1 MAQARDASY
10 LGKRTCLDGASRLQF
25 FRVSASNGAR
35 YEVPTVRRIKDQ
47 ETSTVQRGERFVF
60 SLRELNGALGDL
72 GTLLPLTL
80 ATIAVAGLAP
90 TPVLAGFAL
99 FYIATGAYY
108 RLPIPVQPMKAV
120 AAVLLTTQLS
130 AATLATSGVMIGAIL
145 LVLGASG
152 WISRLAR
159 LVPQSVL
166 AGLQLGL
173 GAALALVA
181 LNLMATS
188 PLLGV
193 VTFGILLGLGL
204 LSGYP
209 SALIALAAAF
219 VLGHFLAAPGVGATA
234 GADIVHS
241 GLVAIPPW
249 PSLAEAEQALSLY
262 VLPQLSLT
270 FANAVVL
277 TALIAGDYFGERAS
291 HVTPVRLSVT
301 SGLANL
307 LLTPFGALP
316 MCHGAGGLAAH
327 HRFGARSGT
336 APVVLGLLLLV
347 VALLPGGFGLAMIA
361 AIPAAGLGA
370 LLAVAA
376 GELALTRRLFD
387 SRPSCWPVIGAT
399 AVVTVAADPFW
410 GLLAG
415 SLSEF
420 ARVMLVRM
428 LRSRG

>member
-1 MAQARDASY
+1 
-10 LGKRTCLDGASRLQF
+10 
-25 FRVSASNGAR
+25 VS
-35 YEVPTVRRIKDQ
+35 EVQRIKDQ
-47 ETSTVQRGERFVF
+47 ETSTEQRGESFIF
-60 SLRELNGALGDL
+60 SLREFNGALGDL

-99 FYIATGAYY
+99 FYIATGSYY

-120 AAVLLTTQLS
+120 AAVLLTSQLS
-130 AATLATSGVMIGAIL
+130 PATLATSGVLIGAVL

-181 LNLMATS
+181 FDLMATA
-188 PLLGV
+188 PLLGL
-193 VTFGILLGLGL
+193 VTCGLLLGLGL
-204 LSGYP
+204 LSGFP
-209 SALIALAAAF
+209 SALIALVASIP
-219 VLGHFLAAPGVGATA
+219 LGHVLAAPGVAAIEGT
-234 GADIVHS
+234 GIVHS
-241 GLVAIPPW
+241 GLVQIPAW
-249 PSLAEAEQALSLY
+249 PSLVEVEQALSLY

-270 FANAVVL
+270 LTNAVVL

-307 LLTPFGALP
+307 LLTPLGALP

-327 HRFGARSGT
+327 YRFGARSGT
-336 APVVLGLLLLV
+336 APIVLGLLLLV
-347 VALLPGGFGLAMIA
+347 VALLPGGSGLTLIA

-387 SRPSCWPVIGAT
+387 SRPSCWPVIAMT
-399 AVVTVAADPFW
+399 AVVTVVADPFW

-415 SLSEF
+415 SLSEI
-420 ARVMLVRM
+420 ARVRLIRL
-428 LRSRG
+428 LRPRG